1 MSSDE
6 AAAPAGIRR
15 NVLLALAAQVTTGLF
30 TAGLTLYLV
39 RHFGPTSFGVFA
51 LALGMGE
58 IAFRIADLGIPFSTS
73 RFLAE
78 RRRDGSA
85 VAALLSDALRLKLV
99 TSVAVA
105 GALFAGAG
113 LIASVYE
120 KPALLWPLRAVAIA
134 GLGQGV
140 MMLYVTA
147 FIGLGLMAINLRV
160 FFLESLVET
169 TAAAGLVLAGA
180 GVTGATF
187 GRAIGY
193 VAGAAIT
200 LVVVWRLYGSRAFR
214 RGTGGTGREI
224 MRYAVP
230 LFITNG
236 TYTVYA
242 QIDTL
247 LVGGILGTTA
257 AGVFSAP
264 LRLVIPLSYVGQA
277 IANAVAP
284 RQARGTG
291 EEPNVAA
298 FQTSLRW
305 VLVFQSALLA
315 PLIVWPRPI
324 VSLLF
329 GQPYTGSVEV
339 LRVLSLFI
347 FLRGAG
353 PLITT
358 TVNYLGRARQR
369 IPIIT
374 GALAVNIV
382 VDVTLL
388 PWIGVVGGAVGAGVA
403 DLIYV
408 PLHLWICKRELRF
421 PVAPLALTLLR
432 ALLAA
437 GAAALVLLA
446 FGTNHLSPGRWLL
459 GATLAT
465 VALVTVLVLSGE
477 ITPAER
483 RAGVSRVRRGFRKT
497 LGVIRA

>member
-1 MSSDE
+1 MNAG
-6 AAAPAGIRR
+6 AAVEPGGIRR
-15 NVLLALAAQVTTGLF
+15 NVWLALAAQVTTGIF
-30 TAGLTLYLV
+30 TAALTLYLV
-39 RHFGPTSFGVFA
+39 RALGPASFGMFA

-58 IAFRIADLGIPFSTS
+58 IAFRVADLGIPFSTS

-99 TSVAVA
+99 TSIVVAAV
-105 GALFAGAG
+105 LFAVAG
-113 LIASVYE
+113 LIADAYG
-120 KPALLWPLRAVAIA
+120 KPALTWPLRAVAIA

-140 MMLYVTA
+140 MMLYVSA
-147 FIGLGLMAINLRV
+147 FIGLGLIAINLRV

-169 TAAAGLVLAGA
+169 AAAAGLVLAGA
-180 GVTGATF
+180 GVVGATF

-193 VAGAAIT
+193 LAGALIT
-200 LVVVWRLYGSRAFR
+200 LVVVWRLYGRSAFGR
-214 RGTGGTGREI
+214 RPGGTGREI

-242 QIDTL
+242 QLDTL
-247 LVGGILGTTA
+247 LVGAILGTTA
-257 AGVFSAP
+257 AGIFSAP

-284 RQARGTG
+284 RQARGSS
-291 EEPNVAA
+291 EEPNIAA
-298 FQTSLRW
+298 FKASLRW
-305 VLVFQSALLA
+305 VFIFQSALLA

-347 FLRGAG
+347 FLRGIG

-369 IPIIT
+369 IPIIA
-374 GALAVNIV
+374 GALAVDLV
-382 VDVTLL
+382 VDLTLL

-421 PVAPLALTLLR
+421 SITPLALTLFR

-446 FGTNHLSPGRWLL
+446 VGTNHLSAGEWLL
-459 GATLAT
+459 GGMLAAA
-465 VALVTVLVLSGE
+465 ALVAVLVLTGE

-483 RAGVSRVRRGFRKT
+483 RAGVLRVRKT
-497 LGVIRA
+497 LGDTRA

>member
-1 MSSDE
+1 LNAD
-6 AAAPAGIRR
+6 AAVEPGGIRR
-15 NVLLALAAQVTTGLF
+15 NVWLALAAQVTTGIF
-30 TAGLTLYLV
+30 TAALTLYLV
-39 RHFGPTSFGVFA
+39 RALGPASFGVFA

-58 IAFRIADLGIPFSTS
+58 IAFRVADLGIPFSTS

-99 TSVAVA
+99 TSLAVA
-105 GALFAGAG
+105 AVLFAAAG
-113 LIASVYE
+113 PIADAYG
-120 KPALLWPLRAVAIA
+120 KPALTWPLRAVAIA

-140 MMLYVTA
+140 MMLYVSA

-169 TAAAGLVLAGA
+169 AAAAGLVLAGA
-180 GVTGATF
+180 GVVGATC

-193 VAGAAIT
+193 LAGALIT
-200 LVVVWRLYGSRAFR
+200 LVVVWRLYGRRAFGHR
-214 RGTGGTGREI
+214 AGGTGREI

-236 TYTVYA
+236 MYTVYA
-242 QIDTL
+242 QLDTL
-247 LVGGILGTTA
+247 LVGAILGTTA

-264 LRLVIPLSYVGQA
+264 LRLVVPLSYVGQA
-277 IANAVAP
+277 VANAVTP
-284 RQARGTG
+284 RQARSTS

-298 FQTSLRW
+298 FQASLRW
-305 VLVFQSALLA
+305 VFIFQSALLA

-329 GQPYTGSVEV
+329 GHPYAGSVEV

-347 FLRGAG
+347 FLRGTG
-353 PLITT
+353 PLITG

-369 IPIIT
+369 IPIIA
-374 GALAVNIV
+374 GALAVNIA
-382 VDVTLL
+382 VDLTLL
-388 PWIGVVGGAVGAGVA
+388 PWVGVVGGAVGAGVA

-408 PLHLWICKRELRF
+408 PLHLVICKRELRF
-421 PVAPLALTLLR
+421 PVAPLALTLVR

-437 GAAALVLLA
+437 GAAALALLA
-446 FGTNHLSPGRWLL
+446 VGTNQLSAGRWVL
-459 GATLAT
+459 GGSLAT
-465 VALVTVLVLSGE
+465 AALVTVLVLSGE
-477 ITPAER
+477 ITTTER
-483 RAGVSRVRRGFRKT
+483 RAGVSRLRRGFRKT
-497 LGVIRA
+497 LGDIRA